1 MPENKRLGAGVSM
14 VVLAGGRSSRMGSDK
29 CDLKIEKST
38 FLEWQIEKGRALGI
52 TDIQVSGYHGAA
64 CSVPVTPDRFPG
76 KGPLCGLESCFRRA
90 REEQVL
96 VLGVDIP
103 LVPAEELERLV
114 IQSREKQKKAVILRH
129 RGKEEPL
136 AGVYDRDLADE
147 MLAEIRERKGS
158 VFAFLNR
165 IGYDICES
173 TAPEESFANINRP
186 EDYHRRIVQKV
197 SDK

>member
-1 MPENKRLGAGVSM
+1 MPENKRPGEGISL

-29 CDLKIEKST
+29 SDLPIGEST
-38 FLEWQIEKGRALGI
+38 FLEWQIRKGRAGNYRY
-52 TDIQVSGYHGAA
+52 SGVRLPGAC
-64 CSVPVTPDRFPG
+64 CSAPVTPDRFPG
-76 KGPLCGLESCFRRA
+76 KGPLGGLESCFRLA
-90 REEQVL
+90 RERQVL

-103 LVPAEELERLV
+103 LVPVEELERLV
-114 IQSREKQKKAVILRH
+114 LRSREKQKKAVILRH

-165 IGYDICES
+165 IGYEICDS
-173 TAPEESFANINRP
+173 AAPEECFANINRP
-186 EDYHRRIVQKV
+186 EDYRRIVEKG
-197 SDK
+197 SYK

>member
-1 MPENKRLGAGVSM
+1 M

-76 KGPLCGLESCFRRA
+76 KGPLGGLESCFRRA

-136 AGVYDRDLADE
+136 QASTTGIWQMKCWRDPGAAGLGFRVPEPDRLRY
-147 MLAEIRERKGS
+147 L
-158 VFAFLNR
+158 
-165 IGYDICES
+165 
-173 TAPEESFANINRP
+173 
-186 EDYHRRIVQKV
+186 
-197 SDK
+197 

>member
-1 MPENKRLGAGVSM
+1 MPENKRPGEGISL
-14 VVLAGGRSSRMGSDK
+14 VVLAGGKSSRMGRDKSD
-29 CDLKIEKST
+29 LPIGEST
-38 FLEWQIEKGRALGI
+38 FLEWQIRKGRKLGI
-52 TDIQVSGYHGAA
+52 TDIQVSGYRGAC
-64 CSVPVTPDRFPG
+64 CSAPVTPDRFPG
-76 KGPLCGLESCFRRA
+76 KGPLGGLESCFRLA
-90 REEQVL
+90 RERQVL

-114 IQSREKQKKAVILRH
+114 KRSLEKEKKAVILRH

-165 IGYDICES
+165 IGYDICDS
-173 TAPEESFANINRP
+173 TAPEECFANMNRP
-186 EDYHRRIVQKV
+186 EDYRRIVQKI
-197 SDK
+197 SDE

>member
-1 MPENKRLGAGVSM
+1 
-14 VVLAGGRSSRMGSDK
+14 MGSDK
-29 CDLKIEKST
+29 SDLPIGEST
-38 FLEWQIEKGRALGI
+38 FLECQIRKGRKLGI
-52 TDIQVSGYHGAA
+52 TDIQVSGYRGACYSA
-64 CSVPVTPDRFPG
+64 PVTPDRFPG
-76 KGPLCGLESCFRRA
+76 KGPLGGLESCFRLA
-90 REEQVL
+90 RERQVL

-103 LVPAEELERLV
+103 LVPVEELERLV
-114 IQSREKQKKAVILRH
+114 LRSREKQKKAVILRH

-165 IGYDICES
+165 IGYDICDS
-173 TAPEESFANINRP
+173 AAPEESFANINRP

>member
-1 MPENKRLGAGVSM
+1 MPESKRPGEGISL
-14 VVLAGGRSSRMGSDK
+14 VVLAGGKSSRMGSDK
-29 CDLKIEKST
+29 SDLPIGEST
-38 FLEWQIEKGRALGI
+38 FLEWQIQKGRKLGI
-52 TDIQVSGYHGAA
+52 TDIQVSGYRGAY
-64 CSVPVTPDRFPG
+64 CSAPVTPDRFPG
-76 KGPLCGLESCFRRA
+76 KVPLGGLESCFRLA
-90 REEQVL
+90 RERQVL

-103 LVPAEELERLV
+103 LVPVGELERLLK
-114 IQSREKQKKAVILRH
+114 QSLEKEKRAMILRH

-136 AGVYDRDLADE
+136 AGVYDRELADE

-173 TAPEESFANINRP
+173 TAPEENFANINRP

-197 SDK
+197 SNK